1 MVADR
6 VGGDAVRVEIILPW
20 PPSVNRYWRTV
31 RGRMLI
37 SREGRAY
44 RLAVVDRII
53 RHRSLRIPCAG
64 RLAVSIVASPPDR
77 RRRDL
82 DNLLKAPLDA
92 LAHADV
98 YQDDEQIDSLTIE
111 RGPLVPDGE
120 LRVCVQ
126 EVPNG

>member
-1 MVADR
+1 MS
-6 VGGDAVRVEIILPW
+6 VEIILPW

-53 RHRSLRIPCAG
+53 RSDTGAVMSG
-64 RLAVSIVASPPDR
+64 RLAVSIVACPPDR
-77 RRRDL
+77 RRRDI

-92 LAHADV
+92 LAYAAV
-98 YQDDEQIDSLTIE
+98 YQDDEQIDSLTVE
-111 RGPLVPDGE
+111 RGPIVPDGE

-126 EVPNG
+126 EVEA